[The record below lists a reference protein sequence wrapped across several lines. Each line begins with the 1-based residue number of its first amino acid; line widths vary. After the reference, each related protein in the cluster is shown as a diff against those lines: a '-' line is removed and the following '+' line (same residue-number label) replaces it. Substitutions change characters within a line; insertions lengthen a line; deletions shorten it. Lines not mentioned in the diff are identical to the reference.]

1 MALPEIRIGARRV
14 GPGAPVYFIAEAGS
28 NHDGDYAQA
37 ERLIDVAAEAGADA
51 VKFQA
56 FKAES
61 MYPRR
66 AGQSAYL
73 KSARS
78 IYEIIRDLEMPLDWI
93 PKLAAAS
100 AARGLHFLCTPF
112 DFQSADAMEP
122 HVPAFKIASYDMT
135 NYPLLQ
141 HVARKGKPL
150 IVSTG
155 TADLDEVRDMIAAV
169 RAVADP
175 GLVVLQCTAKY
186 PAPLAALN
194 VRTVATMTALGVL
207 TGLSDHSREPLPGPL
222 AAVAL
227 GGVVIE
233 KHFTLSN
240 SLPGPD
246 HAYALEPAELKDLIA
261 KLRGLEAALGSGEK
275 VVQPEEQELRAFAR
289 RTIFTTRALA
299 PGERLRRGDLSLLRC
314 GTVPFGLHPREYL
327 RLPGRSL
334 AHGLVVESAIR
345 AEDVAP
351 LSLADGE
358 VSLRPLERRDAE
370 RVFGWREDAAWSVL
384 FPGPDGGRPE
394 SDAGAWFERLARRTD
409 RIDFVIESGS
419 AGAVGVVGIFDVDL
433 AADRA
438 DLAVVVPS
446 RAPSDGELARRA
458 AALAVAHASEALGLR
473 ALCYGIA
480 AGDRWSSDL
489 AARLGVPTFTAR
501 PALPEDARFVWT
513 VNNHP
518 TARAQSISTGDI
530 PWETH
535 LPWFQARLARPDC
548 AFLIGLSGDEP
559 IGVAR
564 LDLEAGEA
572 VISLAVSA
580 DHRGRG
586 FGQRLIRSIS
596 ELALARADVRVAV
609 AYTRPS
615 NTASRR
621 AFARNG
627 YREIGI
633 VDVRGIEMCRFEK
646 TGRPSGRD
654 TGKSP

>member
-1 MALPEIRIGARRV
+1 MAPSEIRIGARRV

-37 ERLIDVAAEAGADA
+37 ERLIEVAADAGADA

-61 MYPRR
+61 LYPRR

-93 PKLAAAS
+93 PKLAAAC
-100 AARGLHFLCTPF
+100 AARGLDFLCTPF
-112 DFQSADAMEP
+112 DFRSADAIEA

-141 HVARKGKPL
+141 HCARKGKPL

-169 RAVADP
+169 RAVGDP

-194 VRTVATMTALGVL
+194 VRTVASMTALGVL

-240 SLPGPD
+240 TLPGPD

-261 KLRGLEAALGSGEK
+261 KLRQLEASLGSGEK
-275 VVQPEEQELRAFAR
+275 VVHAEEQELRTFAR

-299 PGERLRRGDLSLLRC
+299 RGERLRRSDLSLLRC

-327 RLPGRSL
+327 RLPGRL
-334 AHGLVVESAIR
+334 VAHELVVESAIR
-345 AEDVAP
+345 AED
-351 LSLADGE
+351 LGSLTLADAE
-358 VSLRPLERRDAE
+358 VTLRPLERRDAE
-370 RVFGWREDAAWSVL
+370 RVFGWRDDAAWSVL
-384 FPGPDGGRPE
+384 FPGPSEGRVGGE
-394 SDAGAWFERLARRTD
+394 AGSWFERLARRSD

-419 AGAVGVVGIFDVDL
+419 AGIVGVVGIFDIDL

-438 DLAVVVPS
+438 ELAVVFPS
-446 RAPSDGELARRA
+446 LGPSDAELARRA
-458 AALAVAHASEALGLR
+458 VALAVAHGVEALGLR
-473 ALCYGIA
+473 L
-480 AGDRWSSDL
+480 R
-489 AARLGVPTFTAR
+489 RLGSAAADSPPVPPFTVR
-501 PALPEDARFVWT
+501 PAAAEDARFVWT

-518 TARAQSISTGDI
+518 TTRAQSLSTGDI
-530 PWETH
+530 SWETH
-535 LPWFQARLARPDC
+535 LAWFQARLARPDC

-564 LDLEAGEA
+564 FDVAAGEA

-586 FGQRLIRSIS
+586 LGGRLIRSITD
-596 ELALARADVRVAV
+596 LALARADVRVAV
-609 AYTRPS
+609 AFTRPT

-621 AFARNG
+621 AFAQNG
-627 YREIGI
+627 YREVGA
-633 VDVRGIEMCRFEK
+633 VDMGGVEMCRFERVRA
-646 TGRPSGRD
+646 GAPLG
-654 TGKSP
+654 

>member
-1 MALPEIRIGARRV
+1 MAPSEIRIGARRV

-28 NHDGDYAQA
+28 NHDGNYAQA
-37 ERLIDVAAEAGADA
+37 ERLIDVAADAGADA

-61 MYPRR
+61 LYPRR

-73 KSARS
+73 KSSRS

-93 PKLAAAS
+93 PKLAAAC

-169 RAVADP
+169 RAVGDP

-240 SLPGPD
+240 TLPGPD

-261 KLRGLEAALGSGEK
+261 KLRQLEASLGSGEK
-275 VVQPEEQELRAFAR
+275 VVQAEEQELRAFAR

-299 PGERLRRGDLSLLRC
+299 KGERLRRSDLSLLRC
-314 GTVPFGLHPREYL
+314 GTVPFGLHPREFL
-327 RLPGRSL
+327 RLPGRSVEQ
-334 AHGLVVESAIR
+334 GLEVESAIR
-345 AEDVAP
+345 AEDVGP

-358 VSLRPLERRDAE
+358 LSLRPIEQRDAE
-370 RVFGWREDAAWSVL
+370 RVFGWRDDAAWPVL
-384 FPGPDGGRPE
+384 FPGAGGGRITGK
-394 SDAGAWFERLARRTD
+394 AGAWFEELARRTD

-419 AGAVGVVGIFDVDL
+419 AGVVGVVGIFDVDL

-438 DLAVVVPS
+438 ELAVVFPA
-446 RAPSDGELARRA
+446 RGPSDAERARRA
-458 AALAVAHASEALGLR
+458 AALAAAHGLQALGLR
-473 ALCYGIA
+473 ELFA
-480 AGDRWSSDL
+480 
-489 AARLGVPTFTAR
+489 AR
-501 PALPEDARFVWT
+501 PATPEDARFVWT

-518 TARAQSISTGDI
+518 TARAQSLSTGDI

-548 AFLIGLSGDEP
+548 VFLIGLSNDEP

-564 LDLEAGEA
+564 FDVAGDEA

-580 DHRGRG
+580 DHRGKGLGR
-586 FGQRLIRSIS
+586 RLIRSITD
-596 ELALARADVRVAV
+596 LALARAGVRVAV
-609 AYTRPS
+609 ALTRPT
-615 NTASRR
+615 NAASRR
-621 AFARNG
+621 AFAQNG
-627 YREIGI
+627 YRDVGV
-633 VDVRGIEMCRFEK
+633 VDMGGVEMCRFEK
-646 TGRPSGRD
+646 RTADVELG
-654 TGKSP
+654 

>member
-1 MALPEIRIGARRV
+1 MALSEIRIGARRV

-28 NHDGDYAQA
+28 NHDGNYAQA

-61 MYPRR
+61 LYPRR

-73 KSARS
+73 KSSRS
-78 IYEIIRDLEMPLDWI
+78 IYDIIRDLEMPLDWI
-93 PKLAAAS
+93 PRLAATC

-112 DFQSADAMEP
+112 DFQSADAMDP
-122 HVPAFKIASYDMT
+122 YVPAFKIASYDMT

-194 VRTVATMTALGVL
+194 VRTVAGMAALGVL

-240 SLPGPD
+240 TLPGPD

-261 KLRGLEAALGSGEK
+261 KLRQLEASLGSGEK

-299 PGERLRRGDLSLLRC
+299 KGERLRRSDLSLLRC
-314 GTVPFGLHPREYL
+314 GTVPFGLHPKELL
-327 RLPGRSL
+327 RLPGRSVEQ
-334 AHGLVVESAIR
+334 GLVLESAIR
-345 AEDVAP
+345 AEDVGP
-351 LSLADGE
+351 LALVDGE
-358 VSLRPLERRDAE
+358 LSLRPIERRDAE
-370 RVFGWREDAAWSVL
+370 RVFGWRDDAAWSAL
-384 FPGPDGGRPE
+384 FPGSDGGRVE
-394 SDAGAWFERLARRTD
+394 GDVGSWFERLARRTD

-419 AGAVGVVGIFDVDL
+419 AGVVGVAGIFDVDL

-438 DLAVVVPS
+438 ALAVVFPS
-446 RAPSDGELARRA
+446 RGPADAELARRA
-458 AALAVAHASEALGLR
+458 AALVVAHGLDALGLR
-473 ALCYGIA
+473 EL
-480 AGDRWSSDL
+480 
-489 AARLGVPTFTAR
+489 FTAR
-501 PALPEDARFVWT
+501 PATLEDARFVWS

-518 TARAQSISTGDI
+518 TTRAQSMSTGDI
-530 PWETH
+530 PWESH
-535 LPWFQARLARPDC
+535 LAWFQARLANPDC
-548 AFLIGLSGDEP
+548 AFLIGLSADQP

-564 LDLEAGEA
+564 FDVAGGEA

-586 FGQRLIRSIS
+586 LGRRLIRSITDA
-596 ELALARADVRVAV
+596 ALARADVRVAV
-609 AYTRPS
+609 AYTRPT

-621 AFARNG
+621 AFAHDG
-627 YREIGI
+627 YREIGA
-633 VDVRGIEMCRFEK
+633 VDMGGVEMFRFEK
-646 TGRPSGRD
+646 RRADAGPG
-654 TGKSP
+654 

>member
-1 MALPEIRIGARRV
+1 MAPPEIRIGARRV
-14 GPGAPVYFIAEAGS
+14 GRGAPVYFIAEAGS
-28 NHDGDYAQA
+28 NHDGSYAQA
-37 ERLIDVAAEAGADA
+37 ERLIEVAADAGADA

-61 MYPRR
+61 LYPRR

-78 IYEIIRDLEMPLDWI
+78 IYDIIRDLEMPLDWI

-100 AARGLHFLCTPF
+100 AARGLDFLCTPF
-112 DFQSADAMEP
+112 DFQSADAIEAY
-122 HVPAFKIASYDMT
+122 VPAFKIASYDMT
-135 NYPLLQ
+135 NHPLLQ
-141 HVARKGKPL
+141 HCARKGKPL

-169 RAVADP
+169 RAVGDP

-194 VRTVATMTALGVL
+194 VRTVAGMTALGVL

-240 SLPGPD
+240 TLPGPD

-261 KLRGLEAALGSGEK
+261 KIRQLEASLGSGEK
-275 VVQPEEQELRAFAR
+275 IVHAEEQELRAFAR
-289 RTIFTTRALA
+289 RTIFTTRAIA
-299 PGERLRRGDLSLLRC
+299 KGERLRRADLSLLRC
-314 GTVPFGLHPREYL
+314 GTVPFGLHPREIL
-327 RLPGRSL
+327 RLPGRSVE
-334 AHGLVVESAIR
+334 HGLEVESAIR
-345 AEDVAP
+345 AEDVGP
-351 LSLADGE
+351 LALGDAE
-358 VSLRPLERRDAE
+358 LSLRPIETRDAE
-370 RVFGWREDAAWSVL
+370 RVFGWRDDAAWPVL
-384 FPGPDGGRPE
+384 FPGPNGGRLE
-394 SDAGAWFERLARRTD
+394 GDAGSWFERLARRAD
-409 RIDFVIESGS
+409 RIDFVIERRD
-419 AGAVGVVGIFDVDL
+419 AGVVGVVGIFDVDL

-438 DLAVVVPS
+438 DIAVVCPA
-446 RAPSDGELARRA
+446 RGPSDAELARRA
-458 AALAVAHASEALGLR
+458 AALALTHGSEALGLVE
-473 ALCYGIA
+473 LCYAVA

-489 AARLGVPTFTAR
+489 AARLGMPAFTTRRA
-501 PALPEDARFVWT
+501 APEDARFVWT

-518 TARAQSISTGDI
+518 TTRAQSMSTADI
-530 PWETH
+530 PWEAH
-535 LPWFQARLARPDC
+535 LAWFEARLARPDC

-564 LDLEAGEA
+564 FDVTGGEA
-572 VISLAVSA
+572 TVSLAVSA

-586 FGQRLIRSIS
+586 FGQRLIRSITD
-596 ELALARADVRVAV
+596 LALARADVRVAV
-609 AYTRPS
+609 AYTRPT

-621 AFARNG
+621 AFAHSG
-627 YREIGI
+627 YRELGV
-633 VDVRGIEMCRFEK
+633 VDVGGVEMCRFE
-646 TGRPSGRD
+646 RAAAEADARS
-654 TGKSP
+654 

>member
-1 MALPEIRIGARRV
+1 MAQSEIRIGARRV

-28 NHDGDYAQA
+28 NHDGSYAQA
-37 ERLIDVAAEAGADA
+37 ERLIEVAADAGADA

-61 MYPRR
+61 LYPRR

-78 IYEIIRDLEMPLDWI
+78 IYDIIRDLEMPLDWI
-93 PKLAAAS
+93 PKLAAAC

-112 DFQSADAMEP
+112 DFQSADAIEA
-122 HVPAFKIASYDMT
+122 HVPAYKIASYDMT

-155 TADLDEVRDMIAAV
+155 TADLDEVRDMIAAI
-169 RAVADP
+169 RAVGDP
-175 GLVVLQCTAKY
+175 GLVVLQCTARY

-194 VRTVATMTALGVL
+194 VRTVAGMTALGVL

-261 KLRGLEAALGSGEK
+261 KIRQLEASLGSGEK
-275 VVQPEEQELRAFAR
+275 VVHAEEQELRAFAR

-299 PGERLRRGDLSLLRC
+299 KGERLRRSDLALLRC
-314 GTVPFGLHPREYL
+314 GTVPFGLHPKEYL
-327 RLPGRSL
+327 RLPGRSVEHEL
-334 AHGLVVESAIR
+334 DLESAIR
-345 AEDVAP
+345 AEDVGP
-351 LSLADGE
+351 LSLADAE
-358 VSLRPLERRDAE
+358 LSLRPIERRDAE
-370 RVFGWREDAAWSVL
+370 RVFGWRDDAAWSAL
-384 FPGPDGGRPE
+384 FPGPAGGRE
-394 SDAGAWFERLARRTD
+394 AGDAGSWFERLARRTD
-409 RIDFVIESGS
+409 RIDFVIESRGE
-419 AGAVGVVGIFDVDL
+419 GVVGVVGIFDVDL

-438 DLAVVVPS
+438 ELAVVLPS
-446 RAPSDGELARRA
+446 RGPSDAELARRA
-458 AALAVAHASEALGLR
+458 AALAVAHGFEALGLR
-473 ALCYGIA
+473 EL
-480 AGDRWSSDL
+480 
-489 AARLGVPTFTAR
+489 FTTRRAK
-501 PALPEDARFVWT
+501 PADARFVWT

-518 TARAQSISTGDI
+518 TTRAQSVSTGDI

-535 LPWFQARLARPDC
+535 VAWFQARLARSDC
-548 AFLIGLSGDEP
+548 GFLIGLSGDEP

-564 LDLEAGEA
+564 FDVAGGEA

-586 FGQRLIRSIS
+586 FGGRLIRSITD
-596 ELALARADVRVAV
+596 LALARADVRVAV
-609 AYTRPS
+609 AFTRPT

-621 AFARNG
+621 AFAHNG
-627 YREIGI
+627 YREVGA
-633 VDVRGIEMCRFEK
+633 VDMGGVEMCRFEK
-646 TGRPSGRD
+646 A
-654 TGKSP
+654 

>member
-1 MALPEIRIGARRV
+1 
-14 GPGAPVYFIAEAGS
+14 
-28 NHDGDYAQA
+28 
-37 ERLIDVAAEAGADA
+37 
-51 VKFQA
+51 
-56 FKAES
+56 
-61 MYPRR
+61 
-66 AGQSAYL
+66 
-73 KSARS
+73 
-78 IYEIIRDLEMPLDWI
+78 MPLDWI
-93 PKLAAAS
+93 PRLAATC

-112 DFQSADAMEP
+112 DFQSADAMDP
-122 HVPAFKIASYDMT
+122 YVPAFKIASYDMT

-194 VRTVATMTALGVL
+194 VRTVAGMAALGVL

-240 SLPGPD
+240 TLPGPD

-261 KLRGLEAALGSGEK
+261 KLRQLEASLGSGEK

-299 PGERLRRGDLSLLRC
+299 KGERLRRSDLSLLRC
-314 GTVPFGLHPREYL
+314 GTVPFGLHPKELL
-327 RLPGRSL
+327 RLPGRSVEQ
-334 AHGLVVESAIR
+334 GLVLESAIR
-345 AEDVAP
+345 AEDVGP
-351 LSLADGE
+351 LALVDGE
-358 VSLRPLERRDAE
+358 LSLRPIERRDAE
-370 RVFGWREDAAWSVL
+370 RVFGWRDDAAWSAL
-384 FPGPDGGRPE
+384 FPGSDGGRVE
-394 SDAGAWFERLARRTD
+394 GDVGSWFERLARRTD

-419 AGAVGVVGIFDVDL
+419 AGVVGVAGIFDVDL

-438 DLAVVVPS
+438 ALAVVFPS
-446 RAPSDGELARRA
+446 RGPADAELARRA
-458 AALAVAHASEALGLR
+458 AALVVAHGLDALGLR
-473 ALCYGIA
+473 EL
-480 AGDRWSSDL
+480 
-489 AARLGVPTFTAR
+489 FTAR
-501 PALPEDARFVWT
+501 PATLEDARFVWS

-518 TARAQSISTGDI
+518 TTRAQSMSTGDI
-530 PWETH
+530 PWESH
-535 LPWFQARLARPDC
+535 LAWFQARLANPDC
-548 AFLIGLSGDEP
+548 AFLIGLSADQP

-564 LDLEAGEA
+564 FDVAGGEA

-586 FGQRLIRSIS
+586 LGRRLIRSITDA
-596 ELALARADVRVAV
+596 ALARADVRVAV
-609 AYTRPS
+609 AYTRPT

-621 AFARNG
+621 AFAHDG
-627 YREIGI
+627 YREIGA
-633 VDVRGIEMCRFEK
+633 VDMGGVEMFRFEK
-646 TGRPSGRD
+646 RRADAGPG
-654 TGKSP
+654 